1 MGKGRAPCCDKDK
14 VKRGPWSPAE
24 DLRLITFIQK
34 HGHDNWRALPRLA
47 DESKESSLTSS
58 SSSSSITSS
67 CGKRNLE
74 TEVEDQWDNIGTV
87 TKKPCREEFVP
98 ATNQDFKPELS
109 KQFSSS
115 SISSDNSNMTNSSQ
129 VDVPN
134 PENHQAG
141 SLFDFVESL
150 YDGRNISE
158 EVNKPEMSDHTAFDI
173 PFESDLEF
181 WNMLDSLG
189 SLIQADGT
197 QLQNVEGN
205 QYGSNV
211 GEDQI
216 SKELAAENNK
226 WLHYLENEV
235 LGVEVTKDIE
245 NHNNLSKDAAEPLVS
260 EMYDLLLKPEAEM
273 GMGHYLNQIQSS
285 DS

>member
-74 TEVEDQWDNIGTV
+74 TENEDQWDNIGTV
-87 TKKPCREEFVP
+87 TKKPCSREEFAP
-98 ATNQDFKPELS
+98 ATNKDFKPELS
-109 KQFSSS
+109 KQLSSS

-134 PENHQAG
+134 PENYQAG

-150 YDGRNISE
+150 YDGYNNISE

-189 SLIQADGT
+189 SSFQSDGT
-197 QLQNVEGN
+197 QLQMVEGN
-205 QYGSNV
+205 HGSNL
-211 GEDQI
+211 GEEM
-216 SKELAAENNK
+216 SKELTAENNK

-235 LGVEVTKDIE
+235 LGVEVTKDE

-273 GMGHYLNQIQSS
+273 GMGHYLNHIQSS
-285 DS
+285 NS